1 MKAIPF
7 ILRYFK
13 YIFTAKGKHS
23 AQAPFLYNFI
33 TNVVNHNS
41 DDENCKNIEGLR
53 KELCKSESTIK
64 ITDFGAG
71 SHVNN
76 NKIRKVKDVAKNSA
90 KNAKF
95 GKLLYRI
102 IQFYK
107 PNNILELGTSLGIS
121 SLYLAKANQKSQ
133 VFTFEGCPETANV
146 AEQSFK
152 KLNANNINITLGDFN
167 KTLDSKLEEIKTI
180 DLVFIDG
187 NHKEKPTINYFE
199 KCLKY
204 SNNDTIFIFDD
215 IHWSVGMEKA
225 WNYIKAHQKI
235 TLTIDLFFVGIVFI
249 KSELSKENFTLKF

>member
-1 MKAIPF
+1 MKSILF
-7 ILRYFK
+7 ISRYLK
-13 YIFTAKGKHS
+13 YLFTAKSKHS
-23 AQAPFLYNFI
+23 AQSPFLYDFI
-33 TNVVNHNS
+33 TKVVNQNS
-41 DDENCKNIEGLR
+41 DDENCKNIESLR
-53 KELCKSESTIK
+53 KELCKSEDTIK

-76 NKIRKVKDVAKNSA
+76 NKTRKIKDVAKNSA

-121 SLYLAKANQKSQ
+121 SLYLAKANQNSQ
-133 VFTFEGCPETANV
+133 VFTFEGCPETANI
-146 AEQSFK
+146 AEQNFK

-167 KTLDSKLEEIKTI
+167 KTLNSKLEEIKTI
-180 DLVFIDG
+180 DLAFIDG
-187 NHKEKPTINYFE
+187 NHQEKPTIEYFE

-215 IHWSVGMEKA
+215 IHWSDGMENA
-225 WNYIKAHQKI
+225 WNYIKSHSKT
-235 TLTIDLFFVGIVFI
+235 TLTVDLFFVGIVFI
-249 KSELSKENFTLKF
+249 KSELSKENFTIKF

>member
-1 MKAIPF
+1 MKSILF
-7 ILRYFK
+7 ISRYLK
-13 YIFTAKGKHS
+13 YLFTAKSKHS
-23 AQAPFLYNFI
+23 AQSPFLYDFI
-33 TNVVNHNS
+33 TKVVNQNS
-41 DDENCKNIEGLR
+41 DDENCKNIESLR
-53 KELCKSESTIK
+53 KELCKSEDTIK

-76 NKIRKVKDVAKNSA
+76 NKTRKVKDVAKNSA

-121 SLYLAKANQKSQ
+121 SLYLAKANQNSQ
-133 VFTFEGCPETANV
+133 VFTFEGCPETANI
-146 AEQSFK
+146 AEQNFK
-152 KLNANNINITLGDFN
+152 KLNASNINITLGDFN
-167 KTLDSKLEEIKTI
+167 KTLNSKLEEIKTI
-180 DLVFIDG
+180 DLAFIDG
-187 NHKEKPTINYFE
+187 NHQEKPTIEYFE

-215 IHWSVGMEKA
+215 IHWSEGMEKA

-249 KSELSKENFTLKF
+249 KSELSKENFTIKF

>member
-1 MKAIPF
+1 MKAILF
-7 ILRYFK
+7 ISRYFK
-13 YIFTAKGKHS
+13 YLFTAKSKYS
-23 AQAPFLYNFI
+23 AQAPFLYDFI
-33 TNVVNHNS
+33 TKVVNQNS
-41 DDENCKNIEGLR
+41 DDENCKNIESLR
-53 KELCKSESTIK
+53 KELCKSEDTIK

-76 NKIRKVKDVAKNSA
+76 NKTRKVKDVAKNSA

-102 IQFYK
+102 IQFCK

-121 SLYLAKANQKSQ
+121 SLYLAKANQNSQ
-133 VFTFEGCPETANV
+133 VFTFEGCPETANI
-146 AEQSFK
+146 AEQNFK
-152 KLNANNINITLGDFN
+152 KLNASNINTTLGDFN
-167 KTLDSKLEEIKTI
+167 KTLNSKLEEIKTI
-180 DLVFIDG
+180 DLAFIDG
-187 NHKEKPTINYFE
+187 NHQEKPTIDYFE

-215 IHWSVGMEKA
+215 IHWSEGMEKA

-249 KSELSKENFTLKF
+249 KSELSKENFTIKF

>member
-1 MKAIPF
+1 MKAILF
-7 ILRYFK
+7 ISRYFK
-13 YIFTAKGKHS
+13 YLFTAKSKHS
-23 AQAPFLYNFI
+23 AQAPFLYDFI
-33 TNVVNHNS
+33 TKVVNQTS
-41 DDENCKNIEGLR
+41 DDENCKNIESLR
-53 KELCKSESTIK
+53 KELCKSEDTIK

-76 NKIRKVKDVAKNSA
+76 NKTRKVKDVAKNSA

-121 SLYLAKANQKSQ
+121 SLYLAKANQNSQ
-133 VFTFEGCPETANV
+133 VFTFEGCPETANI
-146 AEQSFK
+146 AEQNFK
-152 KLNANNINITLGDFN
+152 KLNASNINTTLGDFN
-167 KTLDSKLEEIKTI
+167 KTLNSKLEEIKTI
-180 DLVFIDG
+180 DLAFIDG
-187 NHKEKPTINYFE
+187 NHQEKPTIDYFE

-215 IHWSVGMEKA
+215 IHWSEGMEKA

-249 KSELSKENFTLKF
+249 KSELSKENFTIKF

>member
-1 MKAIPF
+1 MKAILF
-7 ILRYFK
+7 ISRYFK
-13 YIFTAKGKHS
+13 YLFTAKSKYS
-23 AQAPFLYNFI
+23 AQAPFLYDFI
-33 TNVVNHNS
+33 TKVVNQNS
-41 DDENCKNIEGLR
+41 DDENCKNIESLR
-53 KELCKSESTIK
+53 KELCKSEDTIK

-71 SHVNN
+71 SHINN
-76 NKIRKVKDVAKNSA
+76 NKTRKIKDVAKNSA

-121 SLYLAKANQKSQ
+121 SLYLAKANQNSQ
-133 VFTFEGCPETANV
+133 VFTFEGCPETANI
-146 AEQSFK
+146 AEQNFK
-152 KLNANNINITLGDFN
+152 KLNASNINTTLGDFN
-167 KTLDSKLEEIKTI
+167 KTLNSKLEEIKTI
-180 DLVFIDG
+180 DLAFIDG
-187 NHKEKPTINYFE
+187 NHQEKPTIDYFE

-215 IHWSVGMEKA
+215 IHWSEGMEKA

-249 KSELSKENFTLKF
+249 KSELSKENFTIKF

>member
-1 MKAIPF
+1 MKAILF
-7 ILRYFK
+7 ISRYFK
-13 YIFTAKGKHS
+13 YLFTAKSKYS
-23 AQAPFLYNFI
+23 AQAPFLYDFI
-33 TNVVNHNS
+33 TKVVNQNS
-41 DDENCKNIEGLR
+41 DDENCKNIESLR
-53 KELCKSESTIK
+53 KELCKSEDTIK

-76 NKIRKVKDVAKNSA
+76 NKTRKIKDVAKNSA

-121 SLYLAKANQKSQ
+121 SLYLAKANQNSQ
-133 VFTFEGCPETANV
+133 VFTFEGCPETANI
-146 AEQSFK
+146 AEQNFK
-152 KLNANNINITLGDFN
+152 KLNASNINTTLGDFN
-167 KTLDSKLEEIKTI
+167 KTLNSKLEEIKTI
-180 DLVFIDG
+180 DLAFIDG
-187 NHKEKPTINYFE
+187 NHQEKPTIDYFE

-215 IHWSVGMEKA
+215 IHWSEGMEKA

-249 KSELSKENFTLKF
+249 KSELSKENFTIKF

>member
-1 MKAIPF
+1 MKAILF
-7 ILRYFK
+7 ISSYFK
-13 YIFTAKGKHS
+13 YLFTAKSKYS
-23 AQAPFLYNFI
+23 AQAPFLYDFI
-33 TNVVNHNS
+33 TKVVNQNS
-41 DDENCKNIEGLR
+41 DDENCKNIESLR
-53 KELCKSESTIK
+53 KELCKSEDTIK

-76 NKIRKVKDVAKNSA
+76 NKTRKIKDVARNSA

-121 SLYLAKANQKSQ
+121 SLYLAKANQNSK
-133 VFTFEGCPETANV
+133 VFTFEGCPETANI
-146 AEQSFK
+146 AEQNFK
-152 KLNANNINITLGDFN
+152 KLNTNNINITLGDFN
-167 KTLDSKLEEIKTI
+167 KTLNSKLEVIKTI
-180 DLVFIDG
+180 DLAFIDG
-187 NHKEKPTINYFE
+187 NHQEKPTIDYFE

-215 IHWSVGMEKA
+215 IHWSEGMEKA
-225 WNYIKAHQKI
+225 WNYLKAHQKI

-249 KSELSKENFTLKF
+249 KSEVSKENFTIKF